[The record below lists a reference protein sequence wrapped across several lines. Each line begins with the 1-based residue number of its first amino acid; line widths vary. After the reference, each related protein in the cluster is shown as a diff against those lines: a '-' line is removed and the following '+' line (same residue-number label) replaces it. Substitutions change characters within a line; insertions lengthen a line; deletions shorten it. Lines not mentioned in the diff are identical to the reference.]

1 MATFHISVSLP
12 YVMLHIY
19 IYIVDDPNEGKPYE
33 IQPGFNDVAVEHCSL
48 ANLDGAVEHCW
59 NQAGSHQAHD

>member
-12 YVMLHIY
+12 EGILWY
-19 IYIVDDPNEGKPYE
+19 IYIGDDPNEGKPYE
-33 IQPGFNDVAVEHCSL
+33 IQSGFNDVAVEHCSL
-48 ANLDGAVEHCW
+48 ANLDSCW